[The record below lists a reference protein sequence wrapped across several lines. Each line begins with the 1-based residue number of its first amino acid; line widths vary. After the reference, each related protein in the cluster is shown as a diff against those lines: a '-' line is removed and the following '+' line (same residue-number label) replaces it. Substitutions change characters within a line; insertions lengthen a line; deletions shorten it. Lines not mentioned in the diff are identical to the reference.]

1 MEIIQQGAI
10 FSPAETYPFSEG
22 YFCNFNHAPNLV
34 ELNNRN
40 LLAAWFSGPWEGHP
54 FQKILMSRFN
64 GNMWSDPEVL
74 QNTEGVSDFDPAF
87 IRTREKIFF
96 FYSNASWFEPK
107 LHHDKVGFLG
117 TFFCCSE
124 DDGKTWSKPNILS
137 KVHACKANGICL
149 EKGDLLLPVYH
160 AEVSKVGVF
169 KSTDDGDNWELYE
182 SDPIDIDIAEPSLI
196 ELTTN
201 YIVMIA
207 RTKTGTLWIS
217 ESMDDGNKWT
227 TPKPTSIDSYN
238 TPVSLLKKDNSLLV
252 CYNCG
257 KLREKLSLCSTGSI
271 SFKWDSTVVI
281 DQINNGSFHSTNSI
295 HSSGSDCAVTY
306 PSMINYGVDKI
317 MVAWSSYK
325 INESEHQGE
334 ICYCIVKI

>member
-1 MEIIQQGAI
+1 
-10 FSPAETYPFSEG
+10 
-22 YFCNFNHAPNLV
+22 
-34 ELNNRN
+34 
-40 LLAAWFSGPWEGHP
+40 
-54 FQKILMSRFN
+54 MSRFN

-238 TPVSLLKKDNSLLV
+238 TPVSLLKIDNSLLV